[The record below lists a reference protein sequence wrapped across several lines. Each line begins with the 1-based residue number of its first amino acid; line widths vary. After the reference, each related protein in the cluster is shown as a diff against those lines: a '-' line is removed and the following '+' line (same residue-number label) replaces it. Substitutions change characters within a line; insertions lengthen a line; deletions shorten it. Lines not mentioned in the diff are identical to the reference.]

1 MAIPNLEQNL
11 QRLADMLQKIQK
23 ALGDYLEKQRQSFAR
38 FYFVG
43 DEDLL
48 EIIGNSKSIQH
59 VQRHFPKMFAGITT
73 TQFEAEGD
81 KVVGM
86 VSREGEQVGWSKP
99 TIISEDPTIY
109 VWLQKIEAAMQTSLA
124 ELLLKAITDMETLD
138 IQEQQED
145 FTAWIEQFPAQIDVL
160 SMQVSWSSKVEEC
173 LKKGS

>member
-1 MAIPNLEQNL
+1 MAERYLGQQGFQVLEPHERCQLAINLRSCKYVLVLL
-11 QRLADMLQKIQK
+11 QA
-23 ALGDYLEKQRQSFAR
+23 S
-38 FYFVG
+38 
-43 DEDLL
+43 
-48 EIIGNSKSIQH
+48 
-59 VQRHFPKMFAGITT
+59 
-73 TQFEAEGD
+73 
-81 KVVGM
+81 
-86 VSREGEQVGWSKP
+86 EGEQVGWSKP